1 MKRKFL
7 IVFGFLL
14 AVLVVTASYIYWTS
28 PNRHTTPS
36 ERTGLEWSFADGVL
50 SSPARPALAMRI
62 DPSLDY
68 LGGQKFVLYG
78 TANVEQHVF
87 ARRWPDGRD
96 RSMLLI
102 QLESVVDG
110 VDWAYDYSAA
120 QYRTEIDGVDFFTD
134 AEPGQLPPIFA
145 KGEPG
150 TDSYRAAVLAADAGF
165 EAPEDY
171 VWLRSVHIPDADA
184 RSELLIILRDDL
196 SSEGLT
202 RDELLPG
209 GSADDQWQAIAASRM
224 EVLAEMVSFP
234 AGEEPATK
242 P

>member
-7 IVFGFLL
+7 IVFGVLLALL
-14 AVLVVTASYIYWTS
+14 AVAAFTIYWTS

-36 ERTGLEWSFADGVL
+36 QSDGLEWSYADGVL
-50 SSPARPALAMRI
+50 SSPARPSLAMRI

-102 QLESVVDG
+102 QFESVVDG

-120 QYRTEIDGVDFFTD
+120 EYRTEIDGVDFFTD

-196 SSEGLT
+196 SSEGVT
-202 RDELLPG
+202 RGELLPG
-209 GSADDQWQAIAASRM
+209 GSAHDRWQAIAASRM
-224 EVLAEMVSFP
+224 AAVDGMISFP
-234 AGEEPATK
+234 AEEGAASEP
-242 P
+242 